1 MSASL
6 SPLYSNT
13 PVSEPPPCATSH
25 LTPVGTMADENPFH
39 DALDICPLTPI
50 PDFHLQDDS
59 GPSEPISWAF
69 QRQALDNPFDM
80 DPRSSPLGA
89 FGEENTSS
97 PPRPLLP
104 SPTAISEGHIDLN
117 LLKLSVAA
125 PTLPTIQN
133 PVAHSPMTTRTVTQA
148 STHPLSLLSTA
159 RPSFIFDTF
168 LSGGL
173 LKAASTTP
181 TTLSVG
187 EASAPSSDD
196 APVATATQH
205 THFTTSPCRS
215 LVATAIMASLT
226 DAVSTPASM
235 PMPVPPS
242 STAAPPPAIPPAQS
256 LSAVA
261 PPVPLPAPP
270 LEIETRPA
278 QKPTNTTLPK
288 ELSMQPWGCGK
299 GRGSGEEGEEGEE
312 GEAVRL

>member
-1 MSASL
+1 MKTL
-6 SPLYSNT
+6 SMMLST
-13 PVSEPPPCATSH
+13 FALSH
-25 LTPVGTMADENPFH
+25 QS
-39 DALDICPLTPI
+39 I

-97 PPRPLLP
+97 PPRPISP
-104 SPTAISEGHIDLN
+104 SPTAISEGHIDPN

-133 PVAHSPMTTRTVTQA
+133 PAAHSPMTTRTVTQA

-205 THFTTSPCRS
+205 THLTTSPCRS